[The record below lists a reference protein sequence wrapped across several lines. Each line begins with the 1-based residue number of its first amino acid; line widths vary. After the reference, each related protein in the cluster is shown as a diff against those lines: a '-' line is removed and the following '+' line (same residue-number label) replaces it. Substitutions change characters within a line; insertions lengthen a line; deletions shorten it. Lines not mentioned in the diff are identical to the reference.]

1 MGHVPRIPEDEIEL
15 TSIASSGPGGQNVN
29 KVATAVQLR
38 FDIRRSPS
46 LPEGVRA
53 RMLALGGSRVT
64 NDGVLVVTARAHRTR
79 EANRRDA
86 IARLEALVERASH
99 VPKKRVKTK
108 PTAASKRKRLE
119 EKRRGGKA
127 KSLRRRPALDD

>member
-1 MGHVPRIPEDEIEL
+1 MGGVPRIPDDEIEL

-46 LPEGVRA
+46 LPEGVRQ

-64 NDGVLVVTARAHRTR
+64 REGVLVVTARAFRTR

-86 IARLEALVERASH
+86 LARLATLVERASH

-108 PTAASKRKRLE
+108 PTAASQRRRVEDKK
-119 EKRRGGKA
+119 RGGRMKT
-127 KSLRRRPALDD
+127 LRRRPGFED